1 MKKNSN
7 INSFFKNLRNL
18 QSLAFVKATAWV
30 ILGISSM
37 FTTNDLTSA
46 QNKELWFSTLTR
58 FGLAIVFLLAGI
70 LLQKSHDKNIYL
82 LLIVVLIDL
91 VVSIQKP
98 IGLFDSLM
106 ILFDIVFY
114 WIIINYL
121 KKAKL

>member
-1 MKKNSN
+1 MNN
-7 INSFFKNLRNL
+7 NTNLNSFPKNIRNL
-18 QSLAFVKATAWV
+18 QSLSFIKATAWV

-37 FTTNDLTSA
+37 FSTNDMTST
-46 QNKELWFSTLTR
+46 QNEDLWLSTLIR
-58 FGLAIVFLLAGI
+58 FGLAFAFLLAG
-70 LLQKSHDKNIYL
+70 LFLQKNQNRNIYI

-91 VVSIQKP
+91 VVCLQKP

-114 WIIINYL
+114 WMIFNYL

>member
-1 MKKNSN
+1 MKKNSDL
-7 INSFFKNLRNL
+7 ISFSRKLRNL
-18 QSLAFVKATAWV
+18 QSLSFVKATAWV

-37 FTTNDLTSA
+37 FSANDLTST
-46 QNKELWFSTLTR
+46 QNEELWLSTLTR
-58 FGLAIVFLLAGI
+58 FGLAIGFLLAGI
-70 LLQKSHDKNIYL
+70 FLKKDHKNIYL

-91 VVSIQKP
+91 IVSIQKP

-114 WIIINYL
+114 WIIFNFL

>member
-1 MKKNSN
+1 
-7 INSFFKNLRNL
+7 
-18 QSLAFVKATAWV
+18 
-30 ILGISSM
+30 M

>member
-1 MKKNSN
+1 MKNNSHLK
-7 INSFFKNLRNL
+7 SLSKNLRNL

-37 FTTNDLTSA
+37 FSTSDLTSA
-46 QNKELWFSTLTR
+46 QNEELWLSTLTR
-58 FGLAIVFLLAGI
+58 FGLAIAFLLAGI
-70 LLQKSHDKNIYL
+70 FLQKNHTKNIYL

-91 VVSIQKP
+91 VVSLQKP

-106 ILFDIVFY
+106 ILFDVVFY
-114 WIIINYL
+114 WIIFNYL

>member
-7 INSFFKNLRNL
+7 KNSFSKNLRNL
-18 QSLAFVKATAWV
+18 QSLAFIKATAWI

-37 FTTNDLTSA
+37 FLSSDLTSA
-46 QNKELWFSTLTR
+46 QNEELWLSTLTR
-58 FGLAIVFLLAGI
+58 FGLAIAFVLAGVFL
-70 LLQKSHDKNIYL
+70 QKNQDKNIYL

-114 WIIINYL
+114 WIIFNYL

>member
-1 MKKNSN
+1 MNTKINS
-7 INSFFKNLRNL
+7 NSFFKNIRNL

-37 FTTNDLTSA
+37 FSTSDLTSA
-46 QNKELWFSTLTR
+46 QNEELWLSTLTR
-58 FGLAIVFLLAGI
+58 FGLAIAFLLAGI
-70 LLQKSHDKNIYL
+70 FLQKNQNKNIYL

-91 VVSIQKP
+91 VVSLQKP

-106 ILFDIVFY
+106 ILFDVVFY
-114 WIIINYL
+114 WIIFNYL

>member
-1 MKKNSN
+1 M
-7 INSFFKNLRNL
+7 NL

-37 FTTNDLTSA
+37 FSTSDLTSS
-46 QNKELWFSTLTR
+46 QNEELWLSTLTR
-58 FGLAIVFLLAGI
+58 FGLAIAFILAG
-70 LLQKSHDKNIYL
+70 LFLQKNHNKNIYL

-98 IGLFDSLM
+98 IGLVDGLM

-114 WIIINYL
+114 WIIFNYL

>member
-1 MKKNSN
+1 MINNSHLKSHSKNVM
-7 INSFFKNLRNL
+7 NL

-37 FTTNDLTSA
+37 FSTSDLTSS
-46 QNKELWFSTLTR
+46 QNEELWLSTLTR
-58 FGLAIVFLLAGI
+58 FGLAIAFILAG
-70 LLQKSHDKNIYL
+70 LFLQKNHNKNIYL

-98 IGLFDSLM
+98 IGLVDGLM

-114 WIIINYL
+114 WIIFNYL

>member
-1 MKKNSN
+1 MNNNFNS
-7 INSFFKNLRNL
+7 NSFFKTIRNL
-18 QSLAFVKATAWV
+18 QSLSFVKATAWV

-37 FTTNDLTSA
+37 FSTSDLTSA
-46 QNKELWFSTLTR
+46 QNEELWFSTLSR
-58 FGLAIVFLLAGI
+58 FGLAIAFLLSG
-70 LLQKSHDKNIYL
+70 LFLQKNHDKNIYL

-91 VVSIQKP
+91 VVSLQKP

-114 WIIINYL
+114 WIIFNYL